1 LSGRARAADAGGR
14 GTDDGSTDVRV
25 IERQD
30 SRSDEHFTE
39 GEPDLEA
46 PEELAVLEVDEEGAL
61 EEDLDG
67 HVDHEDEVD
76 EAALEISLDH
86 LVYDGDGDDVEE
98 GIGPVARLVATILED
113 PEIEDPEIDD
123 PEIEDLED
131 REESLDRILREKLA
145 GDEDGTD
152 EPDEL
157 PTSETVNGNTVNG
170 TDGTWVAR
178 CGPEEFVCRSC
189 FLVRRETQRSGPETS
204 VCRDCGG

>member
-1 LSGRARAADAGGR
+1 LSRRPRAADADGR
-14 GTDDGSTDVRV
+14 TTDDGSTDVRV

-46 PEELAVLEVDEEGAL
+46 PEELAVLEVDEETAL

-67 HVDHEDEVD
+67 HVDHEDEVNEVD
-76 EAALEISLDH
+76 LEISLDH
-86 LVYDGDGDDVEE
+86 LVYDGDGDDDED
-98 GIGPVARLVATILED
+98 GTGPVARLATTILE
-113 PEIEDPEIDD
+113 DD

-145 GDEDGTD
+145 GDEDGPEELEELE
-152 EPDEL
+152 EPDERL
-157 PTSETVNGNTVNG
+157 IFEAVTA
-170 TDGTWVAR
+170 TDGTGVPR

-189 FLVRRETQRSGPETS
+189 FLVRSETQRSSPDSS
-204 VCRDCGG
+204 VCADCGG

>member
-1 LSGRARAADAGGR
+1 LSRRPRAADAGGR
-14 GTDDGSTDVRV
+14 TTDDGSTDVRV

-30 SRSDEHFTE
+30 SRTDEHFTE

-46 PEELAVLEVDEEGAL
+46 PEELAVLELDEETAL

-76 EAALEISLDH
+76 EVELEISLDH
-86 LVYDGDGDDVEE
+86 LVYDGDEDGDGVYGGDADDVED
-98 GIGPVARLVATILED
+98 GTGPVARLATTILE
-113 PEIEDPEIDD
+113 DD

-145 GDEDGTD
+145 GDEDGPD
-152 EPDEL
+152 EPDEPDERL
-157 PTSETVNGNTVNG
+157 VLETVNG
-170 TDGTWVAR
+170 TDGTGVPR

-189 FLVRRETQRSGPETS
+189 FLVRSETQRSGPDTS
-204 VCRDCGG
+204 VCGDCGG

>member
-1 LSGRARAADAGGR
+1 LSGRARATDASGR
-14 GTDDGSTDVRV
+14 RTDDGSTDVRV

-30 SRSDEHFTE
+30 NRPDEHFTE

-46 PEELAVLEVDEEGAL
+46 PEELAVLEVDEETAL

-76 EAALEISLDH
+76 EAVLEISLDH
-86 LVYDGDGDDVEE
+86 LVYDGDIDDGDEAV
-98 GIGPVARLVATILED
+98 GPVALLVATILDE
-113 PEIEDPEIDD
+113 PEMDD

-145 GDEDGTD
+145 GDEDGPDEAD
-152 EPDEL
+152 EPDE
-157 PTSETVNGNTVNG
+157 P
-170 TDGTWVAR
+170 VALDAVTA
-178 CGPEEFVCRSC
+178 GGAEEFVCRSC
-189 FLVRRETQRSGPETS
+189 FLVRSESQRSGTETS

>member
-1 LSGRARAADAGGR
+1 LSGRPRPADADGR
-14 GTDDGSTDVRV
+14 TTDDGSTDVRV

-30 SRSDEHFTE
+30 SRPEEHFTE

-46 PEELAVLEVDEEGAL
+46 PEELAVLEVDEETVL

-67 HVDHEDEVD
+67 HVDHEEEVD
-76 EAALEISLDH
+76 EAVLEVSLDH
-86 LVYDGDGDDVEE
+86 LVHDGDTDEVED

-113 PEIEDPEIDD
+113 PEIDDPEMDD

-145 GDEDGTD
+145 GDEDGPD
-152 EPDEL
+152 EPNEL
-157 PTSETVNGNTVNG
+157 LAIQTVNG
-170 TDGTWVAR
+170 TDGNGVAS

-189 FLVRRETQRSGPETS
+189 FLVRSETQRSGPETS
-204 VCRDCGG
+204 VCSDCSG

>member
-1 LSGRARAADAGGR
+1 
-14 GTDDGSTDVRV
+14 VRV

-30 SRSDEHFTE
+30 SRPDEHFTE

-46 PEELAVLEVDEEGAL
+46 PEELAVLEVDEETAL

-86 LVYDGDGDDVEE
+86 LVYDGDEDDEDAV
-98 GIGPVARLVATILED
+98 GPVARLVATILED
-113 PEIEDPEIDD
+113 PETEDPETEDPETDD

-145 GDEDGTD
+145 GDEDGPD
-152 EPDEL
+152 DPDDLLIVEPVTGE
-157 PTSETVNGNTVNG
+157 
-170 TDGTWVAR
+170 
-178 CGPEEFVCRSC
+178 GPEEFVCPSC
-189 FLVRRETQRSGPETS
+189 FLVRSQVLRSGPGTS